1 MIGSNIEIAMS
12 AEVSIQT
19 MTGEDLSAV
28 LDIERGSFADPW
40 PEEVFEAEMRHSWSQ
55 CLVLNKSSNDGRPI
69 GYVIFWSVAD
79 EVHLLNLAVDPGER
93 HHHYGLILMDH
104 MVEYAREKGA
114 RFITLEVR
122 RSNEAAVSLYERGG
136 FKQVGVRPK
145 YYANNGEDALLM
157 LYDLGSDTGVF
168 QRPKTLKREQ
178 S

>member
-1 MIGSNIEIAMS
+1 MS
-12 AEVSIQT
+12 AEVSIQP

-28 LDIERGSFADPW
+28 LDIERGSFEDPW
-40 PEEVFEAEMRHSWSQ
+40 PEEVFEAEMRHSWSK
-55 CLVLNKSSNDGRPI
+55 CLVLHKNDDQRPV

-79 EVHLLNLAVDPGER
+79 EVHLLNLAVDPVER

-104 MVEYAREKGA
+104 MVEYAREQGA

-122 RSNEAAVSLYERGG
+122 RSNEAAVALYERGG
-136 FKQVGVRPK
+136 FKQVGVRPS

-168 QRPKTLKREQ
+168 KRPDDLKRK
-178 S
+178 